1 MLKYTPLVA
10 QTGIIY
16 LLKNYVMLLNINYFS
31 DGVQHLKPNSKLL
44 QRLRS
49 WMRGRYGQ
57 NDTLN
62 RFLNNLAL
70 LLIVISFF
78 IRTGWLLLIAVI
90 LIGISYWRLFSKKI
104 YQQVAINRGFQR
116 FWSPIVRPFS
126 RLKYQVKQH
135 WQYRVFR
142 CSQCHQRIRI
152 PRHHGRVRITCPQ
165 CGHQFEAKV

>member
-90 LIGISYWRLFSKKI
+90 LIGISYWRLFSK
-104 YQQVAINRGFQR
+104 R
-116 FWSPIVRPFS
+116 FISKLRSIAAFS
-126 RLKYQVKQH
+126 AFGHRLFAHSAV
-135 WQYRVFR
+135 
-142 CSQCHQRIRI
+142 
-152 PRHHGRVRITCPQ
+152 
-165 CGHQFEAKV
+165 